1 MAKRKKMVRLVA
13 NCCFGTKENYNFEMK
28 EFPISMPNPFISLKN
43 FSTTNHEW
51 QLLLDY
57 IVFLNEKEQFPLFET
72 ADFND
77 MAVFDGYML
86 SSAKVKKLHDM
97 IDSSFDDGT
106 LQEYNRTYL
115 SNEEYSHL
123 FIKNVS
129 LFLDFTKTCKGFQI
143 FN

>member
-1 MAKRKKMVRLVA
+1 MVRLVA
-13 NCCFGTKENYNFEMK
+13 NCCFGTKKNYNFDME
-28 EFPISMPNPFISLKN
+28 ECPISMPNPFISLDD

-57 IVFLNEKEQFPLFET
+57 IIFLNEKEEFPLFET

-86 SSAKVKKLHDM
+86 SSAKVEKLHEM

-106 LQEYNRTYL
+106 IQEYNETYL
-115 SNEEYSHL
+115 SIQEYSPL
-123 FIKNVS
+123 FIKNV
-129 LFLDFTKTCKGFQI
+129 LQFLDFTKVCKGFQI